1 MKEMWF
7 FYEKPS
13 LFSLSHTRWLSL
25 LYLTDWLT
33 LFSFSKG
40 YESHFKKVKVGSEI
54 DFCMTRQV
62 LVSEGMRLPIGMLIS
77 NLDVFKHWNSG
88 GGSFVIGNVKRLHQF
103 SSLWLKKTNVANLF
117 LWVNSG
123 LFLIYFPLFK
133 YTLQF
138 SQQIQVKKCPSGIL
152 CQDSNS
158 RPLEHESPNN
168 H

>member
-1 MKEMWF
+1 MWF

-117 LWVNSG
+117 LMG
-123 LFLIYFPLFK
+123 QPRPLFNLFSSFQIHIAIFTTNTSEK
-133 YTLQF
+133 MSIRYTVPGFKLTTF
-138 SQQIQVKKCPSGIL
+138 GTWVSQ
-152 CQDSNS
+152 
-158 RPLEHESPNN
+158 
-168 H
+168 